1 MTKQKA
7 MDITNEIMS
16 YYELHGGEEYSGEKV
31 TQLEHMVQA
40 AELAEEQGF
49 GEEVVL
55 AAFLHDIGHI
65 CELGHGDNEMN
76 GFGIRDH
83 EELGARLTL
92 DHDRLGGLRIA
103 ERAHLGH
110 AQQLFAGARAEDG
123 HLGKAELQIVQLD
136 VAHRRCRCR
145 LVASRFALQHGAQ
158 GYAPGT
164 VTARDPCRSRV
175 PHAPGPGAGQRRPVP
190 APGGFGRRRRPSHVS

>member
-7 MDITNEIMS
+7 MDITNEIMG

-40 AELAEEQGF
+40 AELAEQQGF

-65 CELGHGDNEMN
+65 CELGHGDNEMD

-83 EELGARLTL
+83 EELGAAFLAKKGFSRKLT
-92 DHDRLGGLRIA
+92 
-103 ERAHLGH
+103 
-110 AQQLFAGARAEDG
+110 
-123 HLGKAELQIVQLD
+123 
-136 VAHRRCRCR
+136 R
-145 LVASRFALQHGAQ
+145 LVESHVEAKRYLTYKFPEYYDQLSEASRKTLEYQ
-158 GYAPGT
+158 GGPMLREEAEAFEQYPLFDLIIQMRKWDEQAKIEHKPLPT
-164 VTARDPCRSRV
+164 MDHFRQMILRHLESQPQNNKTA
-175 PHAPGPGAGQRRPVP
+175 
-190 APGGFGRRRRPSHVS
+190 